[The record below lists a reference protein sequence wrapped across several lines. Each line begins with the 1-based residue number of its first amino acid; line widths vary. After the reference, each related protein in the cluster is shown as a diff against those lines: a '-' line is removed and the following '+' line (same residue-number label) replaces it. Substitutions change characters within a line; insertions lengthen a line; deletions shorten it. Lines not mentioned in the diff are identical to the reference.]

1 MNLKNKITAITAVLF
16 LTIIS
21 ISTAQKSSTDVDNR
35 EKLQFGFK
43 VGADYSNVYDA
54 SGEEFKADPKFGAAG
69 GIFLRIPFGK
79 YFGIQPEAVIS
90 QKGFKGRGTLF
101 LDTYTFTR
109 TTTYLD
115 VPLLFEL
122 KPSEFFTLV
131 VGPQFSYLLNQ
142 RDQFTSSANSYYQE
156 LEFEHSSIRKNIFG
170 AVGGFEINLKHI
182 VLGARVGIDLQNN
195 NGDGTSTTPR
205 YKNVCFQGTIGYS
218 FYR

>member
-1 MNLKNKITAITAVLF
+1 MNFKNKITAITAVLF
-16 LTIIS
+16 LTVIS

-43 VGADYSNVYDA
+43 VGGTYSNVYDA
-54 SGEEFKADPKFGAAG
+54 SGEEFKAQAKFGAAA
-69 GIFLRIPFGK
+69 GIFLRIPIGK
-79 YFGIQPEAVIS
+79 YFGIQPEGVIS
-90 QKGFKGRGTLF
+90 QKGFKASGTL
-101 LDTYTFTR
+101 LGGRYDFTR

-115 VPLLFEL
+115 IPLLLEL

-156 LEFEHSSIRKNIFG
+156 LEFEHSGIRKNIFG